1 MHSEEAQTTFA
12 HISIEDYK
20 TRFVDGGEEHYLL
33 DVRTEAE
40 FKEARIP
47 GTVNISLQELTGMVD
62 DVVDEAGDLPVVLV
76 CRSGQRSMM
85 AAQIL
90 RNMGA
95 DELVLYNLETGTLG
109 WAKADHPLETGD
121 PQ

>member
-12 HISIEDYK
+12 QISVEEYK
-20 TRFVDGGEEHYLL
+20 SRFIDGGEEHYLL

-40 FKEARIP
+40 FKQARIP
-47 GTVNISLQELTGMVD
+47 NTVNISLQELTGRVD
-62 DVVDEAGDLPVVLV
+62 DVVEQADQRPVVLV

-95 DELVLYNLETGTLG
+95 NELILYNLNTGTLG
-109 WAKADHPLETGD
+109 WAQANHPLETGD